1 MGETG
6 NPLAIDW
13 VVLSIQV
20 VGFVILF
27 LLLRRYLFGPLMS
40 VITQRQQEIAEGLE
54 AGERA
59 RTELARIDQ
68 ERAQALAE
76 AREQGREQVRQ
87 AVREGEHARERIV
100 TEAREEAQALR
111 QRAQQAIALERDEAE
126 LALRQQVVDLA
137 LMAADKAVLRRLDT
151 QTQKQVIDDF
161 ISSLEQQ

>member
-1 MGETG
+1 MGETT

-151 QTQKQVIDDF
+151 HTQKQVIDDF
-161 ISSLEQQ
+161 ITSLEQQ

>member
-1 MGETG
+1 MGETS

-151 QTQKQVIDDF
+151 HTQKQVIDDF
-161 ISSLEQQ
+161 ITSLEQQ

>member
-1 MGETG
+1 MGETSD
-6 NPLAIDW
+6 PLAIDW

-27 LLLRRYLFGPLMS
+27 LLLRRYLFGPLMG

-137 LMAADKAVLRRLDT
+137 LMAADKAVLRQLDT
-151 QTQKQVIDDF
+151 HTQKQVIDDF
-161 ISSLEQQ
+161 ITSLEQQ